1 MALSLEISSSIIFPK
16 FADSFDAVTID
27 ITPPS
32 PTHPGAPVITHS
44 KPPILATGP
53 ENPLYRLPQ
62 SLSSGGLKVH
72 LNAFVKP
79 RVVESI
85 ENQAQTEITR
95 DSRTSIVDKDHI
107 LYEISKTPI
116 GADYSLAC
124 FRHGKQTGGY
134 GYGGMSFKAG
144 WFSGGVW
151 TVEYVTKAPGKH
163 VEYNLKLTVDEGG
176 KEDGVWKLVEPVQRV
191 VAKEKLQEEGSAGE
205 NGRVIELYE
214 DEVVG
219 LAGMPE
225 HEWRDFLTACWITK
239 VWREATKTPFLGHS
253 AREGEAGKLARW

>member
-16 FADSFDAVTID
+16 FAVLYDAVTID

-32 PTHPGAPVITHS
+32 PTHPGAPVVQHH
-44 KPPILATGP
+44 KPPVLATGP

-79 RVVESI
+79 RIKENIES
-85 ENQAQTEITR
+85 QAQTEITR

-107 LYEISKTPI
+107 LYEISKAPI
-116 GADYSLAC
+116 GADYSLVC
-124 FRHGKQTGGY
+124 FRHGKHTGGY
-134 GYGGMSFKAG
+134 GYGEMAFKAG

-151 TVEYVTKAPGKH
+151 TVDYVTKAPKKGVQH
-163 VEYNLKLTVDEGG
+163 TLRLTVDEGG

-191 VAKEKLQEEGSAGE
+191 VAKEKPQEEGSAGE

-214 DEVVG
+214 DEVVE

-225 HEWRDFLTACWITK
+225 QEWRDFLTACWITK
-239 VWREATKTPFLGHS
+239 VWKEATKAPFLSHS
-253 AREGEAGKLARW
+253 AREGEAAGLTRW

>member
-16 FADSFDAVTID
+16 FAASFDAVTID

-79 RVVESI
+79 RVVDSV

-176 KEDGVWKLVEPVQRV
+176 KEDGVWRLVEPVQRV
-191 VAKEKLQEEGSAGE
+191 VAKEKPQEEGSAGE
-205 NGRVIELYE
+205 NGRAIELYE

-253 AREGEAGKLARW
+253 AREGEVGKLARW